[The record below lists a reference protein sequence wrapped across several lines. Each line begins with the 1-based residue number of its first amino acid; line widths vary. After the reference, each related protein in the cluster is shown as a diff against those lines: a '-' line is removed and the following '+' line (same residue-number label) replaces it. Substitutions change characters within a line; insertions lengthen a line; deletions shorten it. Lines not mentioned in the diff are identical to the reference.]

1 MASTKV
7 FAPFRACL
15 FDFHVGVAISD
26 DLYLIALFS
35 THGKLFV
42 FAGRPFLLVVTREG
56 LATIN
61 ESSRFCAFD
70 VRRISHTI

>member
-1 MASTKV
+1 MASPEV
-7 FAPFRACL
+7 FTPFGACL

-35 THGKLFV
+35 KHGKLFV

-61 ESSRFCAFD
+61 ESSRFCALD
-70 VRRISHTI
+70 V